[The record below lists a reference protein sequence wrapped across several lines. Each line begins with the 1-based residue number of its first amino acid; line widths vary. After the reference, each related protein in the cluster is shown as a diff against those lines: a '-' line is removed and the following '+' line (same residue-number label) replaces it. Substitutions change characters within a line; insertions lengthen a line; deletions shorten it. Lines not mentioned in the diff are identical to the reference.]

1 VHRHALDARL
11 FTMARWVLLVV
22 AAALLSACFTLTADP
37 RALVLQPDGA
47 IRALSLSCP
56 PQLAEPD
63 RTATA
68 APLDPRSIRV
78 ATWNIHK
85 EGDRGW
91 QKDLTTLIAGNDIV
105 LLQETTLAPE
115 MLDALHQENLRW
127 IMASSFAFGGVD
139 IGVLTASHAPP
150 VASCTQR
157 VVEPLI
163 RLPKSAIISWF
174 AVDGRAQR
182 LAVANVHAI
191 NFSLSLD
198 GYREQFTALADAL
211 ATHEGPII
219 LAGDLNTWSAA
230 RTDVVEEVARRLAL
244 SEVRPAEDKRSLF
257 FGNQLDHILVRGLRV
272 VSSAAIAVDSSDH
285 NPVTATLEWPAE

>member
-1 VHRHALDARL
+1 
-11 FTMARWVLLVV
+11 MARWVVLVV
-22 AAALLSACFTLTADP
+22 AAASLSACFTLTADP

-47 IRALSLSCP
+47 IRVLSLTCP
-56 PQLAEPD
+56 PPLPEPD
-63 RTATA
+63 SAAAA

-115 MLDALHQENLRW
+115 MLDALHEANLRW
-127 IMASSFAFGGVD
+127 SMASSFAYLGVD

-157 VVEPLI
+157 VIEPLI

-198 GYREQFTALADAL
+198 GYREQFMALADTL

-230 RTDVVEEVARRLAL
+230 RSEVVEEVARRLAL
-244 SEVRPAEDKRSLF
+244 SEVKLAEDKRSLF

>member
-1 VHRHALDARL
+1 MRVF
-11 FTMARWVLLVV
+11 FTMARWVVLVV
-22 AAALLSACFTLTADP
+22 AAASLSACFTLTADP

-47 IRALSLSCP
+47 IRALSLTCP
-56 PQLAEPD
+56 PPLPEPD
-63 RTATA
+63 STAAA

-78 ATWNIHK
+78 VTWNVHK

-115 MLDALHQENLRW
+115 MLDALHEANLRW
-127 IMASSFAFGGVD
+127 IMASSFAYLGVD

-157 VVEPLI
+157 VLEPLI

-198 GYREQFTALADAL
+198 GYREQFMALADTL

-230 RTDVVEEVARRLAL
+230 RSEVVEEVARRLAL
-244 SEVRPAEDKRSLF
+244 SEVKLAEDKRSLF

>member
-1 VHRHALDARL
+1 MRVF
-11 FTMARWVLLVV
+11 FTMARWVVLVV
-22 AAALLSACFTLTADP
+22 AAASLSACFTLTADP

-47 IRALSLSCP
+47 IRALSLTCP
-56 PQLAEPD
+56 PPLPEPD
-63 RTATA
+63 RSAAA

-91 QKDLTTLIAGNDIV
+91 QKDLTTLIAGNEIV

-115 MLDALHQENLRW
+115 MLDALHEANLRW
-127 IMASSFAFGGVD
+127 IMASSFAYLGVD

-157 VVEPLI
+157 VIEPLI

-198 GYREQFTALADAL
+198 GYREQFMALADAL
-211 ATHEGPII
+211 ATHQGPII

-230 RTDVVEEVARRLAL
+230 RSDVVEEVARRLAL
-244 SEVRPAEDKRSLF
+244 SEVKLAEDKRSLF
-257 FGNQLDHILVRGLRV
+257 FGHQLDHILVRGLRV

-285 NPVTATLEWPAE
+285 NPVTAKLEWPAE